1 MKRHGFVFHSLLLL
15 AGSGLIDGSVMGAGG
30 DPVTTDAKAGVR
42 DSLAGEK
49 AAQKLRDSIE
59 EESYNLRYGPGRF
72 QVEGGLSV
80 WLNDN
85 VFRSDNDRRE
95 DLTLNPEVR
104 VKAWWPV
111 SDLNVL
117 RLSLG
122 VGYEWYADNT
132 QLNADA
138 PLITP
143 GTEVVFNIFAGD
155 FRIKLHD
162 RFSYQESLV
171 INSGMVENE
180 RFFNFNDVGKFSRLE
195 NLGGFD
201 VDWDLNKLIL
211 SAGYAHET
219 FQAYTEGFDY
229 LDRESELFSTS
240 VSVLIGDKAKA
251 GVEGHLS
258 LNNFDEETVLNDH
271 WRAKTGPFFDATL
284 AKDLTLRVGAGYDT
298 AEFDAP
304 PGDNSDYDT
313 YYAYARISQRARLFT
328 HSLGAGREH
337 LIGDNAN
344 NLQTTF
350 VRYQISSPVV
360 KNVILGAVLSVNFA
374 EEFGG
379 AFQEDFTYYRAGVRI
394 GYQFHRY
401 LRTDLRYDA
410 LVKES
415 DLALRDFYQ
424 NRVTLGLVGRF

>member
-1 MKRHGFVFHSLLLL
+1 VK
-15 AGSGLIDGSVMGAGG
+15 
-30 DPVTTDAKAGVR
+30 
-42 DSLAGEK
+42 DSLAGER
-49 AAQKLRDSIE
+49 AAQELRQSIE
-59 EESYNLRYGPGRF
+59 EETYNLRYGPWRF
-72 QVEGGLSV
+72 QTEARLNL

-85 VFRSDNDRRE
+85 VFRSDNDRRG
-95 DLTLNPEVR
+95 DLTLNPEVL
-104 VKAWWPV
+104 VKGWWPV
-111 SDLNVL
+111 TELNVL

-132 QLNADA
+132 QLNGNA
-138 PLITP
+138 PLVNP
-143 GTEVVFNIFAGD
+143 DSEVVFNIFSGD

-171 INSGMVENE
+171 INSSSLENE
-180 RFFNFNDVGKFSRLE
+180 RFFNFNDVGKFCRLE

-219 FQAYTEGFDY
+219 FEAYTEGFDY
-229 LDRESELFSTS
+229 MDRNSELFSTS
-240 VSVLIGDKAKA
+240 VSVLIGDKAKV
-251 GVEGHLS
+251 GVEGQLS
-258 LNNFDEETVLNDH
+258 LNNFDEETILNDH
-271 WRAKTGPFFDATL
+271 WRARTGPFFDATL
-284 AKDLTLRVGAGYDT
+284 AEDITLRVGGGYDT

-304 PGDNSDYDT
+304 PGDNSDYET
-313 YYAYARISQRARLFT
+313 YYAYARLSQRARLFT

-344 NLQTTF
+344 NLKTTY

-360 KNVILGAVLSVNFA
+360 KNVTLGAVLSANFS

-379 AFQEDFTYYRAGVRI
+379 AFQEDFTYYRGGVRV
-394 GYQFHRY
+394 GYQFHRDW
-401 LRTDLRYDA
+401 RTDLRYDV
-410 LVKES
+410 LFKES

-424 NRVTLGLVGRF
+424 NRLTLGLAYRF